1 MREPCTSIAVTG
13 AYAPVSLDFLFVFF
27 ETWYK
32 IFWFFWVS
40 APDPHVSSVLRTSMK
55 MTRCCKK
62 KTRQWG
68 GGLQRE
74 IICMLKGSIV
84 ARGGLIP
91 RQ

>member
-32 IFWFFWVS
+32 IFFFFC
-40 APDPHVSSVLRTSMK
+40 VLRTSMK